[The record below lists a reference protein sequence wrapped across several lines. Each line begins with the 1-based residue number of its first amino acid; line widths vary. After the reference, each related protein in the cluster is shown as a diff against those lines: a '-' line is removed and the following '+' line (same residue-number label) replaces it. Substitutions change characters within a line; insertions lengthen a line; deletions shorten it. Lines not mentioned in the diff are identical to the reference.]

1 MLDVYATSIS
11 CLKSNYTYMEWGWK
25 GLTGTTQPGE
35 SGPSMCVKDA
45 SQGLFWQVSVFLKS
59 SSLTVTQL
67 HRMRGQNFGLH
78 MHIFKTKNVSKTST
92 SVSDKG

>member
-1 MLDVYATSIS
+1 MLHQYLVCI
-11 CLKSNYTYMEWGWK
+11 SNYTYMEWGWK

-67 HRMRGQNFGLH
+67 HRTCRMRGQNFGLH